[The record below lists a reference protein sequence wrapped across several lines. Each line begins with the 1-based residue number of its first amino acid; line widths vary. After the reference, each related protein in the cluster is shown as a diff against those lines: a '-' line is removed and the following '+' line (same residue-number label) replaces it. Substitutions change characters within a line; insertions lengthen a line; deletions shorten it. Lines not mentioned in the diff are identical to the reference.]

1 MVNRVIVG
9 AHYGLRGWLVQR
21 ISAVVMTLYT
31 LLFIGILIIAPPQHY
46 GEWRALFS
54 GQAMKLATFLF
65 VASLLLHSW
74 VGMRDILMDYA
85 RPMSVRFA
93 LEVLV
98 AVLLIA
104 WAGWAVQIL
113 WSI

>member
-9 AHYGLRGWLVQR
+9 AHYGLRGWMIQR
-21 ISAVVMTLYT
+21 VSAVVMVLYV
-31 LLFIGILIIAPPQHY
+31 LLFAGILVFARPTNFS
-46 GEWRALFS
+46 EWRDLFG
-54 GQAMKLATFLF
+54 GQPMKLATLLF
-65 VASLLLHSW
+65 AISLIMHTW

-85 RPMSVRFA
+85 RPMIVRLG

-98 AVLLIA
+98 AVLLVA

-113 WSI
+113 WSV